1 MRIEGSVRR
10 YLFAL
15 MCASVLVSMV
25 VMCQCGGSQLPVSGR
40 KVVLKVGMQEEPST
54 LNILNYQSVWSGYVL
69 GRFYRTLY
77 DEGPVD
83 FEMVPILAESLP
95 QYDAATTSCIVRL
108 RRGITWDDG
117 VPFTAADVVFTANMH
132 LQIKI
137 PSLYYAA
144 WEFID
149 RVEALNDYTVKFV
162 LKTPRAT
169 FFSNTLM
176 PDNFI
181 LPRHRWAPVVEDVKH
196 TADPVGNLMEYQP
209 DVPVGLGPFRFVEWR
224 RGSYIKVVSNPN
236 FYGRGLK
243 LKGLE
248 FGPFMDEILYKI
260 YRNTDTAILALKKG
274 DIDYIWWPIQPGYL
288 DELKGHPDIAVTSNP
303 ANGWKFLAFHCNRE
317 PFNDVNFRRA
327 CHWLIDKDFLVERVL
342 QGHGQR
348 ADNFVPPVNKFWHNP
363 DVPVIGKG
371 MTKAERWREAKAIL
385 SNAGYSWTVPP
396 EIHEDGT
403 MTSGKELR
411 MPNGK
416 PLKAFSLLTPTAD
429 YDPLRATTGTY
440 IQQWWRKFGIP
451 VTAVPTSINDI
462 LRRADPTGDFDIYML
477 GWIRLPIDP
486 EYLSTLFTS
495 RQAVKDGNNTSCYR
509 NPAYD
514 ALAAQADAEM
524 DREAR
529 RRIIFRMQEI
539 IIADV
544 PYIPLYAEDV
554 IEAYRKDRFTGWVHE
569 ANGIGNPWSILTIK
583 PVQPR

>member
-1 MRIEGSVRR
+1 MKTNGKVRR
-10 YLFAL
+10 CLFAV
-15 MCASVLVSMV
+15 MCASVLGSTV
-25 VMCQCGGSQLPVSGR
+25 VMCQCGGSQLPVLGR

-54 LNILNYQSVWSGYVL
+54 LNILNYQSVWSVYVL

-95 QYDAATTSCIVRL
+95 EYDAATTSCIVRL

-117 VPFTAADVVFTANMH
+117 VPFTAADVVFTAKLH
-132 LQIKI
+132 LQLKI

-144 WEFID
+144 WDFID
-149 RVEALNDYTVKFV
+149 RVEALDDYTVKFV

-169 FFSNTLM
+169 FFSNTLL
-176 PDNFI
+176 PDNYI
-181 LPRHRWAPVVEDVKH
+181 LPRHRWRAVVEDVKF
-196 TADPVGNLMEYQP
+196 TADPVNNFLEYQP
-209 DVPVGLGPFRFVEWR
+209 NVPVGLGPFRFVEWR
-224 RGSYIKVVSNPN
+224 RGSYIKVVSNPK

-243 LKGLE
+243 VKGLE
-248 FGPFMDEILYKI
+248 FGPFIDEILYKI

-288 DELKGHPDIAVTSNP
+288 DELKGHPDIAVTTNP

-348 ADNFVPPVNKFWHNP
+348 ADNLVPPVNKFWHNP

-371 MTKAERWREAKAIL
+371 MTKAERWREARAIL
-385 SNAGYSWTVPP
+385 SNAGYSWVVPP
-396 EIHEDGT
+396 EIREDGT
-403 MTSGKELR
+403 MTPGKELR

-429 YDPLRATTGTY
+429 YDPLRAMSGTY
-440 IQQWWRKFGIP
+440 IQQWWKEFGIP
-451 VTAVPTSINDI
+451 VTAVPTSVNDI
-462 LRRADPTGDFDIYML
+462 LRRADPTGDFDVYIL

-509 NPAYD
+509 NPTYD

-529 RRIIFRMQEI
+529 RMIIFRMQEI
-539 IIADV
+539 IMADI

-554 IEAYRKDRFTGWVHE
+554 IEAYRKDRFTGWVNE